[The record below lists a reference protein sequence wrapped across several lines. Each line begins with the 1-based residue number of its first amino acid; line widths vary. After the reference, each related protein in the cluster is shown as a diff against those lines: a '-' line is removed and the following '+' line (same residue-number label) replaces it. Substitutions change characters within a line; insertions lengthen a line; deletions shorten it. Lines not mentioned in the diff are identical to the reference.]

1 MDDLTP
7 PAFEQLGLYEVA
19 EAPAAK
25 PTDAHAGTLP
35 LWTESKAAL
44 IAGYLLR
51 FVQVTHHGTY
61 IDGFAGPQHDAS
73 MWSAKRVVDIELLQ
87 HFYLCDRKPAQI
99 AALEQLR
106 DERADRDIQVVPG
119 DFNVTI
125 AAILANGLVTDKEAC
140 FALLDQ
146 RTFECK
152 WSTVEKLANQKAGP
166 HKIEQFYFLANY
178 WLPRALSKVSEAR
191 AGAWWGREDWRDLET
206 MHGTARASLVAKRLR
221 DDLGYAY
228 ATSWPIFDRRH
239 GRRTM
244 YYMIHASDH
253 ERAPKLMGD
262 AYREA
267 VGPLGPGVE
276 VDLPFN

>member
-1 MDDLTP
+1 LDELTS
-7 PAFEQLGLYEVA
+7 PAFEQLGLYDVPVIA
-19 EAPAAK
+19 SAR
-25 PTDAHAGTLP
+25 PTDAHAGPLP

-61 IDGFAGPQHDAS
+61 IDGFAGPQHDVS
-73 MWSAKRVVDIELLQ
+73 RWSAKRVVDIELLQ

-99 AALEQLR
+99 KALERLR
-106 DERADRDIQVVPG
+106 DDRPGRDIRVVPG
-119 DFNVTI
+119 DFNVTV
-125 AAILANGLVTDKEAC
+125 AGILVSGLITDKEAC

-146 RTFECK
+146 RTFECQ
-152 WSTVEKLANQKAGP
+152 WATVESLANHKAGA

-191 AGAWWGREDWRDLET
+191 ASAWWGRDDWRDLDK

-221 DDLGYAY
+221 DDLGYGF

-267 VGPLGPGVE
+267 VGPLGTGVE
-276 VDLPFN
+276 VDLPF